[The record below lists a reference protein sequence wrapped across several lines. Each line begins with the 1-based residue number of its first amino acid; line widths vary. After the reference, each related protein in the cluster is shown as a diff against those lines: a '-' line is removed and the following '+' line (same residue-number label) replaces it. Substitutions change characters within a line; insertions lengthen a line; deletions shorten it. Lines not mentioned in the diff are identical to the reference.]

1 MASKNPFRNRNQ
13 PPPFRR
19 GEFVTPCVGKRSY
32 GKWRHGE
39 FREIHDVIYDDTN
52 DPYGSWVLVIWNP
65 LKSKMPVFLHQCS
78 KYNPANFT
86 KELYLPPSV
95 DHLNCR
101 CFIKEKEPM
110 DQARYIS
117 SVETALYLA
126 FSVKRAGPDT
136 APDFIPFHQTSTTL
150 SDLQKAIEA
159 EIGEGDEVLIVK
171 TVMKIE
177 GLPPRPPIRRTEF
190 R

>member
-1 MASKNPFRNRNQ
+1 MSSKNPFRSRNC
-13 PPPFRR
+13 PPPFVK
-19 GEFVTPCVGKRSY
+19 GDLVTPCVGKRSY

-39 FREIHDVIYDDTN
+39 FREILDVHWDDTN

-65 LKSKMPVFLHQCS
+65 LKAKMAKFEYQCS

-86 KELYLPPSV
+86 RESYLPPPV
-95 DHLNCR
+95 DQLINCR
-101 CFIKEKEPM
+101 CVIKENTDMQQPTP
-110 DQARYIS
+110 
-117 SVETALYLA
+117 VEHAKYLA
-126 FSVKRAGPDT
+126 FSIKRTTPDVP
-136 APDFIPFHQTSTTL
+136 PDFIPYHQTSTNL
-150 SDLQKAIEA
+150 AELQQKIEA

-171 TVMKIE
+171 TVMRIE